1 VKLLHPL
8 QQKFLSGGMRKNK
21 RLHLIGILVIATIIT
36 LMGLLELSA
45 IKEVFFWGQ
54 IQRLILAIVAGML
67 FYLIPF
73 KKLRLLSYVFH
84 VLILIL
90 LVIVLFSSHEDVKRW
105 IPFGSFNIQ
114 PSEFAKLSLILVISR
129 IYAEKEKIRN
139 SQVLKAL
146 LITTSTAILVL
157 VEPDLATSVTYF
169 FIFYAISY
177 GVGAPTEILIPL
189 ILIPLSALF
198 SIHPLLIVILFIGT
212 FVYLKLRNF
221 SPFYILINLFLILTV
236 SLSTPV
242 IWKKGLKEYQ
252 KQRLTAFLAPEKYK
266 NREAWQ
272 IYQAQIALGS
282 GGLTGK
288 GLGKGTQKGLAFLPA
303 AHTDFIFTSFGEEF
317 GFLGTSFLILL
328 YSLLLVFIL
337 KLTQRTGR
345 YHKGILLG
353 IWGYFFYHFALNIAA
368 NVSLFPVAGIPL
380 PFMTFGGSHI
390 IVECIM
396 LFMLMRILKEEA

>member
-1 VKLLHPL
+1 MQPRSLR
-8 QQKFLSGGMRKNK
+8 GGMRKNK
-21 RLHLIGILVIATIIT
+21 QFYLIGILIIAIIIT
-36 LMGLLELSA
+36 LVGLLELSA
-45 IKEVFFWGQ
+45 IKDIFFWGQ

-67 FYLIPF
+67 FYLLPF
-73 KKLRLLSYVFH
+73 KNLKLLSYVFH

-90 LVIVLFSSHEDVKRW
+90 LVVVLFSSHEDVKRW
-105 IPFGSFNIQ
+105 IPIGSFNIQ

-129 IYAEKEKIRN
+129 IYAEREKIKN

-146 LITTSTAILVL
+146 LVTMLTAALVL
-157 VEPDLATSVTYF
+157 IEPDLATSVTYF
-169 FIFYAISY
+169 FIFFAITY
-177 GVGAPTEILIPL
+177 GVGAPREILIPL
-189 ILIPLSALF
+189 ILVPLSALF
-198 SIHPLLIVILFIGT
+198 SIHPLLIVILFVGT

-221 SPFYILINLFLILTV
+221 SPFIILINLFLILTV
-236 SLSTPV
+236 SLSTPI

-317 GFLGTSFLILL
+317 GFLGTSFLLLL
-328 YSLLLVFIL
+328 YSLFLVFIL

-353 IWGYFFYHFALNIAA
+353 IWGYFFYHYALNMAA

-390 IVECIM
+390 IVEFIM
-396 LFMLMRILKEEA
+396 LSMLFRILKEEA